1 MYDCISAPFS
11 EFLLRAPESS
21 SCFLLLAVHY
31 YWKLF
36 FTCHGKLFIVRKRD
50 CIVDCLQYQEMS
62 YFMFVLLMTLVLP
75 VILMLGS
82 YLTIILLIYRR
93 SKTHRTLA
101 TQRLETEVTLKTK
114 SVIAR
119 AKIRTIKVTG
129 VLVLGFI
136 LCWSPYYSMT
146 LWWWLDRTSAQ
157 KTDYRLQKL
166 LWAFACAN
174 NCLNPLLY
182 RYSDNSE

>member
-1 MYDCISAPFS
+1 MFV
-11 EFLLRAPESS
+11 FLLPFQSFFFELRSHPLVSS
-21 SCFLLLAVHY
+21 YWQCTTIGSFSSHVLVNFLLSI
-31 YWKLF
+31 KRITLF
-36 FTCHGKLFIVRKRD
+36 DNFQC
-50 CIVDCLQYQEMS
+50 QEMS
-62 YFMFVLLMTLVLP
+62 YFLFVLLMTLVLP

-93 SKTHRTLA
+93 SKTHQTLA

-146 LWWWLDRTSAQ
+146 LWWWFDRTSAQ

-182 RYSDNSE
+182 RYCEKLE